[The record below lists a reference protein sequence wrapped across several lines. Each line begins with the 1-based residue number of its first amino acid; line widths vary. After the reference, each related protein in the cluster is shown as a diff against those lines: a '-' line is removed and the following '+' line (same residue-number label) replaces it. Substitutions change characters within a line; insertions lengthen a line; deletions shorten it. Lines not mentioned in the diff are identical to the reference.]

1 MVRNV
6 QTVWKQVIIS
16 KTQYVQQLHAQLVI
30 EMKKLICVKQNVQV
44 NNSLLVKY

>member
-30 EMKKLICVKQNVQV
+30 EMKKITCAKNNAKM
-44 NNSLLVKY
+44 NNSLSVKY